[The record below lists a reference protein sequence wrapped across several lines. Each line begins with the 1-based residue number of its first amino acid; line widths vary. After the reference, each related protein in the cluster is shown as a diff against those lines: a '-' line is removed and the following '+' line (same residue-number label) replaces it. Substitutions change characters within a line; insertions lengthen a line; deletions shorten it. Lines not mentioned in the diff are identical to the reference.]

1 MAGKAATAYT
11 SNRRD
16 TALNRQGYG
25 LDIMRDAVAPCVSD
39 LGMIELTPAQAA
51 ERAVPTRE
59 GRCFYLPRDRGTGY
73 YWIYAERGFA
83 VSVAS
88 VKLHRSWRQSHPR
101 ARFVSLGYLR
111 AGAYVRQDTATMVKA
126 PYLEGI
132 VMKDAEQTCVLEAGQ
147 PFCSV
152 QIMLS
157 PLFYERHLRM
167 IFRSEP
173 FSVEEAFADIDG
185 LTDFP
190 EMTVLLA
197 QIEAYRGFGAAAR
210 LFYRGKVEEAVALVL
225 GKSQSPTPGEKGRG
239 FVSLPADQLSSQ
251 DANAVERARRRLD
264 ERIACSV
271 SAEELSRLACMGQT
285 KLRRTF
291 RQAYGCTIVEYR
303 QRRRC
308 ARAAELL
315 TFSDETVSQV
325 AAAVGYRPE
334 RLAEVFARIYGTT
347 PSSYRKVVRRPS
359 PPIPAPE

>member
-1 MAGKAATAYT
+1 MH
-11 SNRRD
+11 D
-16 TALNRQGYG
+16 TVY
-25 LDIMRDAVAPCVSD
+25 PCVHD
-39 LGMIELTPAQAA
+39 LGMIELTPSEAA
-51 ERAVPTRE
+51 ARAVPARE
-59 GRCFYLPRDRGTGY
+59 GRCFCMPQDRGTGY
-73 YWIYAERGFA
+73 YWIYAERSFA

-88 VKLHRSWRQSHPR
+88 VRLHRNWRQYCPCS
-101 ARFVSLGYLR
+101 RFASVGYLR
-111 AGAYVRQDTATMVKA
+111 TGAYVRQDTGAIVKA
-126 PYLEGI
+126 PYLGGGM
-132 VMKDAEQTCVLEAGQ
+132 MKETDQTRILKAGQ
-147 PFCSV
+147 PLCSV

-173 FSVEEAFADIDG
+173 FSVEEAFSDIDG

-225 GKSQSPTPGEKGRG
+225 GKSQTSA
-239 FVSLPADQLSSQ
+239 ADQGKLGDQRIPERELSSQ
-251 DANAVERARRRLD
+251 DVYAVDRARRRLD
-264 ERIACSV
+264 ERIASPVSV
-271 SAEELSRLACMGQT
+271 EELSRIACMGQT

-291 RQAYGCTIVEYR
+291 RQTYGCTIVEYR

-315 TFSDETVSQV
+315 ALSDTPVAQV

-334 RLAEVFARIYGTT
+334 RLTELFARIYGTT
-347 PSSYRKVVRRPS
+347 PSSYRKVVRRPA
-359 PPIPAPE
+359 PPIARSTITLREHLD